1 MVDRYGEPDVMAE
14 FAEEY
19 LKQFWTLMPTGQ
31 LPNRLSETM
40 PPLLLLFTATE
51 LAVKAFWIRSEKP
64 VKPSHS
70 LQDLYK
76 ELDPEHKDEIE
87 RRFGSSQANSA
98 LFALD
103 IELPTIEAILGVYSD
118 TYSGSNVHMDSRYY
132 AEPTTM
138 LPRSSNLRGANLVK
152 GNTPYPIFLPDV
164 VRALI
169 DTYRLF
175 SGPERLR
182 RLGADLVGNFRDSGN
197 DNHGDWGLIP
207 SSLGLVVVSVPQKAG
222 MDAKGEDL
230 KVYEA
235 FKQSHPTG
243 LTADWMYGGNTLLF
257 YWDGKREFSDGKQV
271 IEGLECGV
279 WVKGRLGLH
288 ARELN
293 RLADALEAAG
303 HGEECFG
310 ELLLQREGDV
320 ASSPSSQ

>member
-118 TYSGSNVHMDSRYY
+118 TYGGSNVHMDSRYY

-138 LPRSSNLRGANLVK
+138 LPKSSDLRGANLVK
-152 GNTPYPIFLPDV
+152 GNTPYPVFLPDV

-182 RLGADLVGNFRDSGN
+182 RLGGDLVGDFRDSGN
-197 DNHGDWGLIP
+197 DNHGDCGLIP

-222 MDAKGEDL
+222 IDAKGEDL

-257 YWDGKREFSDGKQV
+257 YRDKGQPILDGEGEID
-271 IEGLECGV
+271 GLECRV
-279 WVKGRLGLH
+279 WSNGRLGLH
-288 ARELN
+288 SRELD
-293 RLADALEAAG
+293 RLADALESAG
-303 HGEECFG
+303 
-310 ELLLQREGDV
+310 EGPNILGPLIL
-320 ASSPSSQ
+320 AR